1 MLQPV
6 PGIRFLSGSE
16 AMLSPSEVLSAIL
29 DKPTDIDHVRSLVT
43 PDVTYVSLNYD
54 NPDLKRIMPWA
65 GTSRG
70 PESIVKTFV
79 DVGRFWQVQSFT
91 PEALFGSGDYAAMFG
106 RFTYRSTVLSRIVT
120 TPFAVF
126 AKVEQGRC
134 TYLQFMEDTF
144 ATGAS
149 FRSGG
154 SWTFQSDPDGGQV
167 VI

>member
-1 MLQPV
+1 
-6 PGIRFLSGSE
+6 
-16 AMLSPSEVLSAIL
+16 MLSPTEVLSSIL
-29 DKPTDIDHVRSLVT
+29 KNPKDIEHVRSLVT

-54 NPDLKRIMPWA
+54 NPDLKKIMPWA

-79 DVGRFWQVQSFT
+79 DVARYWKVQSFE
-91 PEALFGSGDYAAMFG
+91 PEALFGSDGYAAMFG
-106 RFTYRSTVLSRIVT
+106 RFTYESTVLSKVVT

-126 AKVEQGRC
+126 AKVEHGLC
-134 TYLQFMEDTF
+134 SYLQFMEDTF

-154 SWTFQSDPDGGQV
+154 SWTFQSNPNGESV

>member
-1 MLQPV
+1 
-6 PGIRFLSGSE
+6 
-16 AMLSPSEVLSAIL
+16 MLSPTEVLSSIL
-29 DKPTDIDHVRSLVT
+29 KNPTDIDHVRSLVA
-43 PDVTYVSLNYD
+43 PDVIYVSLNYE
-54 NPDLKRIMPWA
+54 NPDLKKIMPWA

-79 DVGRFWQVQSFT
+79 DVSRYWQVQSFE
-91 PEALFGSGDYAAMFG
+91 PEALFGSETYAAMFG
-106 RFTYRSTVLSRIVT
+106 RFTCKSAVLSKVAT

-126 AKVEQGRC
+126 AKVERSVC

-154 SWTFQSDPDGGQV
+154 TWTFQSNPNGERV

>member
-1 MLQPV
+1 
-6 PGIRFLSGSE
+6 
-16 AMLSPSEVLSAIL
+16 MLSPTEVLSSIL
-29 DKPTDIDHVRSLVT
+29 KNPTDIEHVRSLVA

-54 NPDLKRIMPWA
+54 NPDLKKIMPWC

-70 PESIVKTFV
+70 PESIAKTFV
-79 DVGRFWQVQSFT
+79 DVSRYWEVQSFET
-91 PEALFGSGDYAAMFG
+91 QALFGSEAYAAMFG
-106 RFTYRSTVLSRIVT
+106 RFTYKSTVLSKVVT
-120 TPFAVF
+120 SPFAVF
-126 AKVEQGRC
+126 AKVEHGLC

-154 SWTFQSDPDGGQV
+154 SWTFQSNPSGEKV